1 MKNKKK
7 LIMILVVLIAV
18 IGILITATLGLNV
31 DLKYQASQKIELYIE
46 KEFEISDIQSI
57 VNEVMP
63 NTKTI
68 IQKVEVFEDTVSITA
83 KEISEEQKQNIITKV
98 NEKYGINIEQEKI
111 EIINIAREKLRDV
124 VKPYVLPL
132 AVITGIVLVYLSI
145 RYASLGVAKTL
156 INTIL
161 VLAITGLMF
170 LSVMAIVR
178 IPICEYTMPAGMALY
193 ILTLLVITNAFEK
206 QLQLK
211 KQEIESAD
219 KNK

>member
-18 IGILITATLGLNV
+18 IGILITATVGLNV

-111 EIINIAREKLRDV
+111 EITNIANEKLRDV

-132 AVITGIVLVYLSI
+132 TVITGIVLVYLSI

>member
-18 IGILITATLGLNV
+18 IGILITATVGLNV

-111 EIINIAREKLRDV
+111 EITNIANEKLRDV

-145 RYASLGVAKTL
+145 RYASLGLAKTL

>member
-7 LIMILVVLIAV
+7 LIMILVVLIAI
-18 IGILITATLGLNV
+18 IGIAITATVGLNV
-31 DLKYQASQKIELYIE
+31 DLKYQASQNIELYIE
-46 KEFEISDIQSI
+46 KEFEISDIKSI
-57 VNEVMP
+57 INEVMP

-68 IQKVEVFEDTVSITA
+68 IKKVEVFEDTVSITA
-83 KEISEEQKQNIITKV
+83 KEISEEQKQNIITKI

-111 EIINIAREKLRDV
+111 EITNIASEKLRDV
-124 VKPYVLPL
+124 VKPYILPL
-132 AVITGIVLVYLSI
+132 AIITGIILVYLSI
-145 RYASLGVAKTL
+145 RYASLGVVKTL

-161 VLAITGLMF
+161 VLAITGVMF
-170 LSVMAIVR
+170 LSIMAIVR

-211 KQEIESAD
+211 KQEIESA
-219 KNK
+219 NKK

>member
-18 IGILITATLGLNV
+18 IGILITATVGLNV

-111 EIINIAREKLRDV
+111 EITNIAREKLRDV

-132 AVITGIVLVYLSI
+132 AVITGMVLVYLSI

-211 KQEIESAD
+211 KQETENT
-219 KNK
+219 NKK

>member
-18 IGILITATLGLNV
+18 IGILITATVGLNV

-111 EIINIAREKLRDV
+111 EITNIAREKLRDV
-124 VKPYVLPL
+124 IKPYVVPL

>member
-18 IGILITATLGLNV
+18 IGILITATVGLNV

-111 EIINIAREKLRDV
+111 EITNIAREKLRDV
-124 VKPYVLPL
+124 LKPYVVPL

>member
-18 IGILITATLGLNV
+18 IGILITATVGLNV

-46 KEFEISDIQSI
+46 EEFEISDIQSI

-111 EIINIAREKLRDV
+111 EITNIANEKLRDV

-211 KQEIESAD
+211 KQEIESVD

>member
-1 MKNKKK
+1 MVK
-7 LIMILVVLIAV
+7 LYMWVF
-18 IGILITATLGLNV
+18 
-31 DLKYQASQKIELYIE
+31 YIE

-111 EIINIAREKLRDV
+111 EITNIANEKLRDV

-132 AVITGIVLVYLSI
+132 TVITGIVLVYLSI

>member
-18 IGILITATLGLNV
+18 IGILITATVGLNV

-111 EIINIAREKLRDV
+111 EITNIANEKLRDV

>member
-18 IGILITATLGLNV
+18 IGILITATVGLNV

-83 KEISEEQKQNIITKV
+83 KEISEEQKQNIITKI

-111 EIINIAREKLRDV
+111 EITNIASERLRDV

-211 KQEIESAD
+211 KQEIESVD